1 MMTLA
6 QAAAWMAQTLPQVQY
21 GSAAAAEGAQHLALQ
36 RVHTDSRSVQPGD
49 LFIAL
54 RGERLDA
61 HDFLAQ
67 AQAAGAAAAVVE
79 LGRSLPGLPCLEV
92 SDTTAA
98 LGALA
103 AGWRS
108 QFGLPLV
115 AVTGSNGKTTVTQM
129 LASILTAAAGE
140 AAFATRGNFN
150 NAIGVPLTL
159 LRLTAQHRLG
169 VVELGMNH
177 PGEIADLACIAQPTI
192 ALVNN
197 AQREH
202 QEFMHTVQAVA
213 EENGSVLAMLPM
225 DGTAVFPA
233 DDAFAPLWQGLAAG
247 RTVLTFGAGVGD
259 VQASHAVWQGDHW
272 QVSIATPQG
281 LLQTRLHIAGRH
293 NVRNALA
300 ATACALA
307 AGVPLAAIAQ
317 GLQDFV
323 PVQGRSRALAL
334 PWQGRSV
341 VLVDDTYN
349 ANPDSVQAAIA
360 VLAELPAPRLLV
372 LGDMGEVGDQ
382 GPAFHAEVGASAR
395 AAGIEQLIAL
405 GPQSQGAVAAF
416 GPAGWQGGDMAAVQA
431 RVLAA
436 VQAGVA
442 SVVVKGS
449 RSMRMEQV
457 VQALQAASA
466 EQGAAVC

>member
-1 MMTLA
+1 M
-6 QAAAWMAQTLPQVQY
+6 
-21 GSAAAAEGAQHLALQ
+21 
-36 RVHTDSRSVQPGD
+36 
-49 LFIAL
+49 
-54 RGERLDA
+54 
-61 HDFLAQ
+61 
-67 AQAAGAAAAVVE
+67 
-79 LGRSLPGLPCLEV
+79 
-92 SDTTAA
+92 
-98 LGALA
+98 
-103 AGWRS
+103 
-108 QFGLPLV
+108 
-115 AVTGSNGKTTVTQM
+115 
-129 LASILTAAAGE
+129 
-140 AAFATRGNFN
+140 
-150 NAIGVPLTL
+150 
-159 LRLTAQHRLG
+159 
-169 VVELGMNH
+169 
-177 PGEIADLACIAQPTI
+177 
-192 ALVNN
+192 NN

-233 DDAFAPLWQGLAAG
+233 DDAFTPLWQGLAAG

-272 QVSIATPQG
+272 QVSISTPHG
-281 LLQTRLHIAGRH
+281 PLHTALHIAGRH

-300 ATACALA
+300 ATACAVA

-317 GLQDFV
+317 GLQAFT
-323 PVQGRSRALAL
+323 PVTGRSRALAL
-334 PWQGRSV
+334 PWQGRTLT
-341 VLVDDTYN
+341 LVDDTYN
-349 ANPDSVQAAIA
+349 ANPDSMQAAIA

-382 GPAFHAEVGASAR
+382 GPAFHAEVGHSAR

-416 GPAGWQGGDMAAVQA
+416 GPAGWHGSDMAAVQA
-431 RVLAA
+431 QVLAA

-466 EQGAAVC
+466 QQGAGVC